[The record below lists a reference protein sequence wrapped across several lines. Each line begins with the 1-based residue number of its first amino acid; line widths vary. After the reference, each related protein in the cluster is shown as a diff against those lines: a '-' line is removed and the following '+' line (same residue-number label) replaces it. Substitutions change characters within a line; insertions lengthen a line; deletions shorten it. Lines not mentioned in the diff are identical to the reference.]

1 MMTTNTDP
9 GAPTL
14 AEDLLLLLFQP
25 RHGTIA
31 GEGTLFYVLAGAVL
45 AELGLDGNVET
56 DTAGA
61 TGTLRIRAVADHPP
75 GDPLLRPAWDYV
87 TDKPRGVQTVLAA
100 VGPALRSPVLERLE
114 DRGDIARTSRKLL
127 GLIDTTSLAPG
138 PSGRRDE
145 LMAGVRAVLVDG
157 AQPDARTAALAALL
171 SGSGTLPQFDREIG
185 WNSAVIT
192 RAKELEQGNWGADA
206 AAQAVARTVAATIV
220 NNVVVAAAVAG
231 RA

>member
-1 MMTTNTDP
+1 M
-9 GAPTL
+9 
-14 AEDLLLLLFQP
+14 
-25 RHGTIA
+25 
-31 GEGTLFYVLAGAVL
+31 
-45 AELGLDGNVET
+45 
-56 DTAGA
+56 
-61 TGTLRIRAVADHPP
+61 
-75 GDPLLRPAWDYV
+75 
-87 TDKPRGVQTVLAA
+87 LAA

-157 AQPDARTAALAALL
+157 AQPDVRTAALAALL
-171 SGSGTLPQFDREIG
+171 SGSGTLPQFNREIG